1 MNKTT
6 FLITAIL
13 FLISCKKDNSINQI
27 ITDGTYKGTF
37 QREIVWSSSA
47 PANITLVFSANQ
59 WSGSGDRAK
68 YPALCH
74 GTYTINND
82 TIIFGNEC
90 AWTAEFDWS
99 LILSGKYALKQS
111 GNTIEFTRDYRSSTS
126 DTSIDKFRI
135 VKQN

>member
-6 FLITAIL
+6 FLILAFL
-13 FLISCKKDNSINQI
+13 FLISCKNEESINKTI
-27 ITDGTYKGTF
+27 SEGTYKGTF
-37 QREIVWSSSA
+37 QRENVWLPST
-47 PANITLVFSANQ
+47 PTNITLTFSSNQ
-59 WSGSGDRAK
+59 WTGSGDREK

-74 GTYTINND
+74 GTYSISGD
-82 TIIFGNEC
+82 SIIFENEC

-111 GNTIEFTRDYRSSTS
+111 ENIIEFSRDYRSSTS
-126 DTSIDKFRI
+126 DTYLDKFRI